1 MNRHPA
7 VAGPTPLLSYRALL
21 RLDAVANL
29 LLATSLARLA
39 ERMFGLSVV
48 LYGLE
53 RFHAPQLAG
62 WAACAAMA
70 PGLLV
75 GPLARALLDRI
86 GAAWAIALDMAC
98 SAGCILVL
106 ALLCLARADNAVSL
120 LTLVVLYSLSTPLSA
135 AGVRTLL
142 FQQHRQSCRCQRY
155 RTILRLRP
163 DEPAFLKP
171 LAEQTQALSV
181 PAQNLDQVTAPA
193 AEHEQLAAERVLAE
207 LLLHLRRQTIE
218 APAHVGVSARQ
229 PHMHIG

>member
-120 LTLVVLYSLSTPLSA
+120 LTLVVPLFAEHSAVRGRGADLAFPTASTVVPMSAIPHHPSSA
-135 AGVRTLL
+135 AR
-142 FQQHRQSCRCQRY
+142 
-155 RTILRLRP
+155 
-163 DEPAFLKP
+163 
-171 LAEQTQALSV
+171 
-181 PAQNLDQVTAPA
+181 
-193 AEHEQLAAERVLAE
+193 
-207 LLLHLRRQTIE
+207 
-218 APAHVGVSARQ
+218 
-229 PHMHIG
+229 